1 MVHSK
6 AVFAQVASIPFVSSS
21 LLWRGSLF
29 TPFLSSNY
37 FLSSNPVPP
46 VTLLLAPTLSTP
58 PSTLNSA
65 AVVVCHQQAP
75 TSTRYSNRTQIFLH
89 YSNPTRKFLK
99 NDRVASRMYF
109 SLFRKIAASLLAKT
123 ILIDTALAN
132 NPPKEQ
138 EFHPQRIKC
147 RSMSKR
153 NNSSSKNIL
162 LRRVEFG
169 NFSVVF
175 ESQIQLPNSPFK
187 GKK

>member
-1 MVHSK
+1 
-6 AVFAQVASIPFVSSS
+6 
-21 LLWRGSLF
+21 
-29 TPFLSSNY
+29 
-37 FLSSNPVPP
+37 
-46 VTLLLAPTLSTP
+46 
-58 PSTLNSA
+58 
-65 AVVVCHQQAP
+65 
-75 TSTRYSNRTQIFLH
+75 
-89 YSNPTRKFLK
+89 
-99 NDRVASRMYF
+99 MYF

-123 ILIDTALAN
+123 ILIDTALAS

-175 ESQIQLPNSPFK
+175 ESQIPNSTLRRRMFIINTTTSVDFDQHLWCLSQIFTVFLKIFENLISKFHSSQKDVLLKPKIFDTIPN
-187 GKK
+187 GCLTF